1 MAYHVIYRESDGYMW
16 QSYEQDTALPLPEG
30 YSQPD
35 GHAIKSFAGPPS
47 LDKVWHASSLNFVP
61 ALVAEKD
68 IAKAAVDKDEYT
80 HRLVLRALVLVI
92 ADEINVVRTDPLTIH
107 TARKVSQLKTA
118 IKDKIESLS

>member
-1 MAYHVIYRESDGYMW
+1 M
-16 QSYEQDTALPLPEG
+16 
-30 YSQPD
+30 
-35 GHAIKSFAGPPS
+35 
-47 LDKVWHASSLNFVP
+47 P